1 MIKRF
6 ENRVLLYE
14 FLTAAMLLLL
24 LPVISC
30 TKEEKKELIPEDAFS
45 DILYEIHLGNGLL
58 IAPEVRNIFSER
70 DTSRVYL
77 DIIERHGYSKE
88 QMENTLRYYFL
99 KQPKKLIKIYD
110 RNIGKLSEMESL
122 LLKAQQPEPEF
133 TNLWQGKTE
142 FHFPDTTKNRNLHFT
157 HILQTPGSYF
167 LKFSATVFPDD
178 PSFNPHFTAFT
189 CHADSLATGRKNYIS
204 EIRYFKDGNPHTYS
218 VTIKVNEIYPVALSV
233 FYFEHDNPPDPGQ
246 PHAKISDISL
256 HNIP

>member
-6 ENRVLLYE
+6 ENRALSNELLIV
-14 FLTAAMLLLL
+14 AILLLL

-30 TKEEKKELIPEDAFS
+30 TKSEKKGLIPEDAFS

-58 IAPEVRNIFSER
+58 IAPEVRSIFSER
-70 DTSRVYL
+70 DTLQVYL
-77 DIIERHGYSKE
+77 DIIESHGYSQE
-88 QMENTLRYYFL
+88 QMEKTLRYYFL
-99 KQPKKLIKIYD
+99 KQPKKLMKIYD

-122 LLKAQQPEPEF
+122 LLKAQQPDHEF
-133 TNLWQGKTE
+133 TNLWQGKTD
-142 FHFPDTTKNRNLHFT
+142 FHFPDTTKNRYLHFT

-189 CHADSLATGRKNYIS
+189 CHADSIGTGRRNYIPGLK
-204 EIRYFKDGNPHTYS
+204 YFKDGNPHTYS

-233 FYFEHDNPPDPGQ
+233 FFFEHDNSPDPGQ
-246 PHAKISDISL
+246 PHAKISDILL
-256 HNIP
+256 HNIL